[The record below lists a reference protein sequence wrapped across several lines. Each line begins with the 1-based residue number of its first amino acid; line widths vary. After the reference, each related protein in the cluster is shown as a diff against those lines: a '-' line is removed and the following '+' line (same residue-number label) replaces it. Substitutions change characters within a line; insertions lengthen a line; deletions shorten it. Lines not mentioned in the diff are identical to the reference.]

1 MAKASIDWNALESA
15 IRKSFSPAAP
25 IDQRQLFAGRNAQIK
40 RLLDAISERGRH
52 AVLYGERGVGK
63 TSLTNI
69 FHMLIEGTEQ
79 RVLPIRV
86 QSAPQD
92 DYVSLWRKVLREIT
106 YPVTENQGYGKE
118 TTVSRSFADPY
129 TDKITADDVVRS
141 LRSLGNSFSV
151 VVIFDEFDKIDSIE
165 TKKMMSH
172 TIKALSDSGASAT
185 IVIVGVADDINT
197 LVEAHESVK
206 RNLEEIK
213 MPRMSNDEMKEILAK
228 RIPLLGLTLHPDAQW
243 KIITLSRGLPEYAHT
258 LGRNAAVNAIEK
270 KSLEIVEA
278 NVDQS
283 IRNMLLQSDQSS
295 NNAYKK
301 AILSNKKTA
310 LYRQVLLA
318 CALAK
323 TDDEGKF
330 TLAAVIE
337 PLSSV
342 LGKRL
347 EIAGFQ
353 FHVSAFCTTE
363 RGKLLEQHGHART
376 FKYRFREP
384 KMQPY
389 VLIQGIDSGDLKPD
403 ALATLSTPEQPA
415 LPFTS

>member
-1 MAKASIDWNALESA
+1 V
-15 IRKSFSPAAP
+15 
-25 IDQRQLFAGRNAQIK
+25 QIK
-40 RLLDAISERGRH
+40 RLLNAISERGRH

-79 RVLPIRV
+79 TVFPVRV
-86 QSAPQD
+86 QASPQD
-92 DYVSLWRKVLREIT
+92 DYVSLWAKVLREIT
-106 YPVTENQGYGKE
+106 YPVKEEQGYGRE
-118 TTVSRSFADPY
+118 TISNRSFADSFK
-129 TDKITADDVVRS
+129 DKISADDVVRS
-141 LRSLGNSFSV
+141 LRAIGDSISV
-151 VVIFDEFDKIDSIE
+151 VVIFDEFDKIESLE

-172 TIKALSDSGASAT
+172 TIKALSDAGVRAT

-228 RIPLLGLTLHPDAQW
+228 RIPTMGMTLHPDAQW
-243 KIITLSRGLPEYAHT
+243 KIITLSRGLPEYAHI
-258 LGRNAAVNAIEK
+258 LGRNAAVDAIEK
-270 KSLEIVEA
+270 KSLEIVET

-295 NNAYKK
+295 NNAYKR

-330 TLAAVIE
+330 TLAAVVE

-342 LGKRL
+342 LGKKL

-353 FHVSAFCTTE
+353 FHVSAFCTSE
-363 RGKLLEQHGHART
+363 RGNILEQHGHART

-389 VLIQGIDSGDLKPD
+389 VLIQGIDSGELKPD
-403 ALATLSTPEQPA
+403 SLATLSTPEQPI

>member
-40 RLLDAISERGRH
+40 RLLYAISERGRH

-165 TKKMMSH
+165 TKK
-172 TIKALSDSGASAT
+172 
-185 IVIVGVADDINT
+185 
-197 LVEAHESVK
+197 
-206 RNLEEIK
+206 
-213 MPRMSNDEMKEILAK
+213 NDV
-228 RIPLLGLTLHPDAQW
+228 T
-243 KIITLSRGLPEYAHT
+243 Y
-258 LGRNAAVNAIEK
+258 N
-270 KSLEIVEA
+270 
-278 NVDQS
+278 
-283 IRNMLLQSDQSS
+283 
-295 NNAYKK
+295 
-301 AILSNKKTA
+301 
-310 LYRQVLLA
+310 
-318 CALAK
+318 
-323 TDDEGKF
+323 
-330 TLAAVIE
+330 
-337 PLSSV
+337 
-342 LGKRL
+342 
-347 EIAGFQ
+347 
-353 FHVSAFCTTE
+353 
-363 RGKLLEQHGHART
+363 
-376 FKYRFREP
+376 
-384 KMQPY
+384 
-389 VLIQGIDSGDLKPD
+389 QGS
-403 ALATLSTPEQPA
+403 
-415 LPFTS
+415 F